1 MSDENLTN
9 EQDELAEETVEA
21 VEEAVEPVAEQ
32 AVDAV
37 ADAATEV
44 ETASEEAVEEFD
56 VQQEKV
62 ESAVRHVAEEA
73 QAEVADEVE
82 EAPAKR
88 ERRSKQKRA
97 EKAAKAGADAFDAA
111 PSAAPAAAPTGL
123 AALGVPAWLGIA
135 AASLVVGLLVGR
147 FALGGESAA
156 SAAADAVALAGQ
168 TAVTEDHLDD
178 AYATYVYK
186 GDTHTITVRE
196 VLEQNGTIDAALDDE
211 GNYTLPSAEYAIN
224 VARTN
229 ILNKEVEARDITVS
243 DDDVAAYAEQALGTS
258 DYEAI
263 ASAYGMEAEEVE
275 NLIVENCK
283 LDVLRKEVIGGEMP
297 EMPEAPTA
305 PEEGAE
311 DQQTKEYADYIIALV
326 GDEWDSKAGAWADE
340 SSAYATALADSE
352 FTADGASY
360 NDAQTAYYVA
370 YQKYSEA
377 QNDMSVKWTDY
388 LNGLLSNASIQVGT
402 LIS

>member
-1 MSDENLTN
+1 MSDEKLTN
-9 EQDELAEETVEA
+9 EQDELVEETVES
-21 VEEAVEPVAEQ
+21 VEEVAEQ
-32 AVDAV
+32 VQEDV
-37 ADAATEV
+37 ADAVTEAETEV
-44 ETASEEAVEEFD
+44 EAASEAAAEEFD

-73 QAEVADEVE
+73 QEEVAE
-82 EAPAKR
+82 EESPAKR

-97 EKAAKAGADAFDAA
+97 EKAAKSGIDAVETA
-111 PSAAPAAAPTGL
+111 PSAAPATPTGL
-123 AALGVPAWLGIA
+123 AALGVPAWIGIA
-135 AASLVVGLLVGR
+135 AASLVLGLLIGR
-147 FALGGESAA
+147 FALGGGSGMSPATGG
-156 SAAADAVALAGQ
+156 VALGGQ
-168 TAVTEDHLDD
+168 TAVAEDHLDD
-178 AYATYVYK
+178 VFATYVYN
-186 GDTHTITVRE
+186 GETQTITVRE
-196 VLEQNGTIDAALDDE
+196 VIEQNGAIESAKDEE
-211 GNYTLPSAEYAIN
+211 GNYTLPSAEYALN

-229 ILNKEVEARDITVS
+229 ILNKEVESRDITVS
-243 DDDVAAYAEQALGTS
+243 DEDVTAYAEQALGTS

-263 ASAYGMEAEEVE
+263 ASAYGMDAEEVE
-275 NLIVENCK
+275 SLIVENCK
-283 LDVLRKEVIGGEMP
+283 LDALRKEVIGGEMP
-297 EMPEAPTA
+297 EMPEAPAA

-311 DQQTKEYADYIIALV
+311 DQQTKEYADYIITLV
-326 GDEWDSKAGAWADE
+326 GDEWDSKTGAWADDA
-340 SSAYATALADSE
+340 SAYATALADSE

>member
-1 MSDENLTN
+1 MSDEKLTN
-9 EQDELAEETVEA
+9 EQDELVEETVES
-21 VEEAVEPVAEQ
+21 VEEVAEQ
-32 AVDAV
+32 VQEDV
-37 ADAATEV
+37 ADAVTEAETEV
-44 ETASEEAVEEFD
+44 EAASEAAVEEFD

-73 QAEVADEVE
+73 QEEVAE
-82 EAPAKR
+82 EESPAKR

-97 EKAAKAGADAFDAA
+97 EKAAKSGIDAVETA
-111 PSAAPAAAPTGL
+111 PSAAPATPTGL
-123 AALGVPAWLGIA
+123 AALGVPAWIGIA
-135 AASLVVGLLVGR
+135 AASLVLGLLIGR
-147 FALGGESAA
+147 FALGGGSGMSPATGG
-156 SAAADAVALAGQ
+156 VALGGQ
-168 TAVTEDHLDD
+168 TAVAEDHLDD
-178 AYATYVYK
+178 VFATYVYN
-186 GDTHTITVRE
+186 GETQTITVRE
-196 VLEQNGTIDAALDDE
+196 VIEQNGAIESAKDEE
-211 GNYTLPSAEYAIN
+211 GNYTLPSAEYALN

-229 ILNKEVEARDITVS
+229 ILNKEVESRDITVS
-243 DDDVAAYAEQALGTS
+243 DEDVTAYAEQALGTS

-263 ASAYGMEAEEVE
+263 ASAYGMDAEEVE
-275 NLIVENCK
+275 SLIVENCK
-283 LDVLRKEVIGGEMP
+283 LDALRKEVIGGEMP
-297 EMPEAPTA
+297 EMPEAPAA

-311 DQQTKEYADYIIALV
+311 DQQTKEYADYIITLV
-326 GDEWDSKAGAWADE
+326 GDEWDSKTGAWADDA
-340 SSAYATALADSE
+340 SAYATALADSE

>member
-1 MSDENLTN
+1 MSDEKLTN
-9 EQDELAEETVEA
+9 EQDEL
-21 VEEAVEPVAEQ
+21 VEEAVESVEEVAEQ
-32 AVDAV
+32 VQEDV
-37 ADAATEV
+37 ADAVTEAETEV
-44 ETASEEAVEEFD
+44 EAASEAAVEEFD

-73 QAEVADEVE
+73 QAEVAE
-82 EAPAKR
+82 EESPAKR

-97 EKAAKAGADAFDAA
+97 EKAAKSGIDAVETA
-111 PSAAPAAAPTGL
+111 PSAAPATPTGL
-123 AALGVPAWLGIA
+123 AALGVPAWIGIA
-135 AASLVVGLLVGR
+135 AASLVLGLLIGR
-147 FALGGESAA
+147 FALGGGSGMSPATGG
-156 SAAADAVALAGQ
+156 VALGGQ
-168 TAVTEDHLDD
+168 TAVAEDHLDD
-178 AYATYVYK
+178 VFATYVYN
-186 GDTHTITVRE
+186 GETQTITVRE
-196 VLEQNGTIDAALDDE
+196 VIEQNGAIESAKDEE
-211 GNYTLPSAEYAIN
+211 GNYTLPSAEYALN

-229 ILNKEVEARDITVS
+229 ILNKEVESRDITVS
-243 DDDVAAYAEQALGTS
+243 DEDVTAYAEQALGTS

-263 ASAYGMEAEEVE
+263 ASAYGMDAEEVE
-275 NLIVENCK
+275 SLIVENCK
-283 LDVLRKEVIGGEMP
+283 LDALRKEVIGGEMP
-297 EMPEAPTA
+297 EMPEAPAA

-311 DQQTKEYADYIIALV
+311 DQQTKEYADYIITLV
-326 GDEWDSKAGAWADE
+326 GDEWDSKTGAWADDA
-340 SSAYATALADSE
+340 SAYATALADSE